1 MKARRAHRV
10 LWADSVRYRPLRRT
24 WTRYLPGEIGQIGL
38 GWTSESLRCSVS
50 GQWLVYYRLGVPVV
64 EARCP
69 VIEYVFTLARILRFF
84 HARNFHRRKKNLS
97 RVAGSATKQKKRKEK
112 TISSL
117 PFALLA
123 ASSVRQSTSDYI
135 ILSIFFIPFLF
146 LDLLSILQR
155 QMYNIYPLRKILGQ

>member
-97 RVAGSATKQKKRKEK
+97 RAAGRSRDKTKKKKRKDNFIPSVCSFSGELCPTK
-112 TISSL
+112 HLWLYHSFDIFHSLFVPGSSL
-117 PFALLA
+117 YFT
-123 ASSVRQSTSDYI
+123 ASNV
-135 ILSIFFIPFLF
+135 
-146 LDLLSILQR
+146 
-155 QMYNIYPLRKILGQ
+155 